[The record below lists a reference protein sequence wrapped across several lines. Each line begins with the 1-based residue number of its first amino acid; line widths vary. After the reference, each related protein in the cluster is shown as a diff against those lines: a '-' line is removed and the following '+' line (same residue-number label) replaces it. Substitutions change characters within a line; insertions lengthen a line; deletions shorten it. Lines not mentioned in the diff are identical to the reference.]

1 MTGRLARSAVCG
13 INVPVLAQAR
23 CNHTAT
29 HLLQAALKQVLGDD
43 ISQAGS
49 LVDFERLRFDF
60 NAPEAPSPAQLARVE
75 KLVNGAC
82 MRRVLPV
89 RA

>member
-1 MTGRLARSAVCG
+1 M
-13 INVPVLAQAR
+13 VLTSPFVQAR

-29 HLLQAALKQVLGDD
+29 HLLQAALKQVIGDE

-60 NAPEAPSPAQLARVE
+60 NAPEAPTPAQLARVE
-75 KLVNGAC
+75 KLVNGAYSSMIDMLC
-82 MRRVLPV
+82 SNNF
-89 RA
+89 